1 VRWLRDS
8 VIKGLIIEGR
18 GGIAPARV
26 HSHSILGPVT
36 PGLPDL
42 LLPSA
47 RIIVP
52 VPGDHWEPALF
63 LIERYSPPAI
73 RAVWTDQHRLELW
86 LRIEILAC
94 EAWATLGRIPASA
107 LPKIRKGTFDVEKI
121 AEVEARVGHDVI
133 AFLTVLNESIGQP
146 EARYVHLGMTS
157 QDLNDTSM
165 AVQLVESSRI
175 IARDL
180 ATVREAAAVLAVR
193 HRRTL
198 MAGRT
203 HGVVAEPITFGFKV
217 AGWVAE
223 LDRAQDRLA
232 RAEVEVAVGRV
243 SGAVGTHA
251 TVDPKVE
258 EHVCQELGLVPDDVS
273 TQVVAR
279 DRHASFMSALA
290 LVAGTLERIAT
301 EVRHLQRSEV
311 GEAFEPFGKEQKGS
325 SAMPHKRNP
334 VLTERVCGLARVVRG
349 HLVTALENTALWHE
363 RDISHS
369 SAERIILPDACAVV
383 DYMALEMAKVLS
395 GLDVRPE
402 RMLRNLHF
410 GGGVVFSQR
419 VLLALVDSGMSRED
433 AYLVVQKAAMR
444 AMEEDGAGFRD
455 LLEKDGEVMTR
466 IGSKLN
472 EVFDPWAG
480 LEHTD
485 LAYERL
491 GLAVKSK

>member
-1 VRWLRDS
+1 M
-8 VIKGLIIEGR
+8 
-18 GGIAPARV
+18 
-26 HSHSILGPVT
+26 
-36 PGLPDL
+36 
-42 LLPSA
+42 
-47 RIIVP
+47 
-52 VPGDHWEPALF
+52 
-63 LIERYSPPAI
+63 IERYSPPAM
-73 RAVWTDQHRLELW
+73 RVVWSDQHRFELW

-94 EAWATLGRIPASA
+94 EGWAAAGRVPESA
-107 LPKIRKGTFDVEKI
+107 LPKIRKGTFDAGKI

-157 QDLNDTSM
+157 QDLNDTAM
-165 AVQLVESSRI
+165 AIQIVESARI
-175 IARDL
+175 IGHDL
-180 ATVREAAAVLAVR
+180 AKVREAAADLAIK
-193 HRRTL
+193 HRKTL

-203 HGVVAEPITFGFKV
+203 HGIVAEPITFGFKV

-223 LDRAQDRLA
+223 LDRTIARLDA
-232 RAEVEVAVGRV
+232 AADEAAVGRV

-251 TVDPKVE
+251 TIDPRVE
-258 EHVCQELGLVPDDVS
+258 EHVCRELGLKVDTVS

-279 DRHASFMSALA
+279 DRHSSFMAALA
-290 LVAGTLERIAT
+290 IAAGTLERIAT
-301 EVRHLQRSEV
+301 EIRHLQRSEV

-369 SAERIILPDACAVV
+369 SAERVIFPDACSAV
-383 DYMALEMAKVLS
+383 DYMAIEMNKVLR
-395 GLDVRPE
+395 GLEVRTD
-402 RMLRNLHF
+402 RMLANLQF
-410 GGGVVFSQR
+410 AGGVVFSQR
-419 VLLALVDSGMSRED
+419 VLLALVASGMSRED
-433 AYLVVQKAAMR
+433 AYLVVQKAAME
-444 AMEEDGAGFRD
+444 AMTPGAPGFRQ
-455 LLEKDGEVMTR
+455 LLEKDEEVARR
-466 IGSKLN
+466 IGARLD

-491 GLAVKSK
+491 GLGVSAQ

>member
-1 VRWLRDS
+1 M
-8 VIKGLIIEGR
+8 
-18 GGIAPARV
+18 
-26 HSHSILGPVT
+26 
-36 PGLPDL
+36 
-42 LLPSA
+42 
-47 RIIVP
+47 
-52 VPGDHWEPALF
+52 
-63 LIERYSPPAI
+63 IERYSPPAI
-73 RAVWTDQHRLELW
+73 RAVWSDQHRLELW
-86 LRIEILAC
+86 LRIEVLAC

-107 LPKIRKGTFDVEKI
+107 LPKIRKGTFDAEKI
-121 AEVEARVGHDVI
+121 AEVESRVGHDVI

-146 EARYVHLGMTS
+146 EARYVHMGMTS
-157 QDLNDTSM
+157 QDLNDTAT
-165 AVQLVESSRI
+165 AVQLVESARL
-175 IARDL
+175 IAADL
-180 ATVREAAAVLAVR
+180 ASVREAAAELAIR

-232 RAEVEVAVGRV
+232 RAADEVAVGRV

-251 TVDPKVE
+251 TIDPKVE
-258 EHVCQELGLVPDDVS
+258 EYVCAELGLRPDSVS

-301 EVRHLQRSEV
+301 EIRHLMRTEV

-349 HLVTALENTALWHE
+349 HLVTALENTPLWHE

-369 SAERIILPDACAVV
+369 SAERIIFPDACALV
-383 DYMALEMAKVLS
+383 DYMSQEMAKVLR
-395 GLDVRPE
+395 GLEVRPE
-402 RMLRNLHF
+402 RMLRNLDV

-433 AYLVVQKAAMR
+433 AYLIVQKAAMR
-444 AMEEDGAGFRD
+444 AMDGLENSKETGFRT
-455 LLEKDGEVMTR
+455 LLEKDVEVMSR
-466 IGSKLN
+466 IGSKLD

-491 GLAVKSK
+491 GLGRALRP

>member
-1 VRWLRDS
+1 
-8 VIKGLIIEGR
+8 
-18 GGIAPARV
+18 
-26 HSHSILGPVT
+26 
-36 PGLPDL
+36 
-42 LLPSA
+42 
-47 RIIVP
+47 
-52 VPGDHWEPALF
+52 

-73 RAVWTDQHRLELW
+73 RAVWADQHRFELF

-94 EAWATLGRIPASA
+94 EAWARLGRIPESA
-107 LPKIRKGTFDVEKI
+107 LPKIRKATFDAAKI

-133 AFLTVLNESIGQP
+133 AFLTVVNESIGQP

-157 QDLNDTSM
+157 QDLNDTAM

-175 IARDL
+175 IAGDL
-180 ATVREAAAVLAVR
+180 GGVREAAAELAVR
-193 HRRTL
+193 HRKTL

-203 HGVVAEPITFGFKV
+203 HGVVAEPITFGFKA

-223 LDRAQDRLA
+223 LDRAMARLA
-232 RAEVEVAVGRV
+232 RATEDAAVGRV

-251 TVDPKVE
+251 TVDPRVE
-258 EHVCQELGLVPDDVS
+258 EHVCAELGLKPDDVS

-279 DRHASFMSALA
+279 DRHANFMSALA
-290 LVAGTLERIAT
+290 LAAGALERIAT
-301 EVRHLQRSEV
+301 EIRHLQRSEV

-334 VLTERVCGLARVVRG
+334 VMTERVCGLARVVRG

-369 SAERIILPDACAVV
+369 SAERIIFPDACAAV
-383 DYMALEMAKVLS
+383 DYMAMEMTKVLS
-395 GLDVRPE
+395 GLEVRPA
-402 RMLRNLHF
+402 RMLRNLQF

-433 AYLVVQKAAMR
+433 AYVVVQKAAMQ
-444 AMEEDGAGFRD
+444 AMDEDGLGFRAQ
-455 LLEKDGEVMTR
+455 LENDAEVMKR
-466 IGSKLN
+466 IGAHLDA
-472 EVFDPWAG
+472 VFDPWAG

-491 GLAVKSK
+491 QLGVKAR

>member
-1 VRWLRDS
+1 
-8 VIKGLIIEGR
+8 
-18 GGIAPARV
+18 
-26 HSHSILGPVT
+26 
-36 PGLPDL
+36 
-42 LLPSA
+42 
-47 RIIVP
+47 
-52 VPGDHWEPALF
+52 

-73 RAVWTDQHRLELW
+73 RAVWSDQHRLELW

-94 EAWATLGRIPASA
+94 EAWASLGRVPASA
-107 LPKIRKGTFDVEKI
+107 LPKIRKGSFDANKI
-121 AEVEARVGHDVI
+121 REVEGRVGHDVI

-157 QDLNDTSM
+157 QDLNDTAM
-165 AVQLVESSRI
+165 AVQLVESARI
-175 IARDL
+175 IAEDL
-180 ATVREAAAVLAVR
+180 AALREAAAELAIR

-223 LDRAQDRLA
+223 LDRAQERLA
-232 RAEVEVAVGRV
+232 RAADEAAVGRV

-251 TVDPKVE
+251 TIDPKVE
-258 EHVCQELGLVPDDVS
+258 DHVCKELGLRPDMVS

-279 DRHASFMSALA
+279 DRHANFMSALA

-301 EVRHLQRSEV
+301 EIRHLQRSEV

-349 HLVTALENTALWHE
+349 QLVTALENTALWHE

-369 SAERIILPDACAVV
+369 SAERIIFPDACAVV
-383 DYMALEMAKVLS
+383 DYMCQEMGKVLR
-395 GLDVRPE
+395 GLEVRPE
-402 RMLRNLHF
+402 KMLRNLQLA
-410 GGGVVFSQR
+410 GGVVFSQR

-433 AYLVVQKAAMR
+433 AYLIVQKAAMQ
-444 AMEEDGAGFRD
+444 AMEGDGKGFRD
-455 LLEKDGEVMTR
+455 NLEQDQEVMSR
-466 IGSKLN
+466 IGARLD

-485 LAYERL
+485 VAYERL
-491 GLAVKSK
+491 GLGRALRT

>member
-1 VRWLRDS
+1 M
-8 VIKGLIIEGR
+8 
-18 GGIAPARV
+18 
-26 HSHSILGPVT
+26 
-36 PGLPDL
+36 
-42 LLPSA
+42 
-47 RIIVP
+47 
-52 VPGDHWEPALF
+52 
-63 LIERYSPPAI
+63 IERYSPPAI
-73 RAVWTDQHRLELW
+73 RAVWADQHRFELF

-94 EAWATLGRIPASA
+94 EAWAKLGRIPESA
-107 LPKIRKGTFDVEKI
+107 LPKIRKATFDAAKI

-133 AFLTVLNESIGQP
+133 AFLTVVNESIGQP

-157 QDLNDTSM
+157 QDLNDTAM

-175 IARDL
+175 IAGDL
-180 ATVREAAAVLAVR
+180 GTVREAAAELAVR
-193 HRRTL
+193 HRKTL

-203 HGVVAEPITFGFKV
+203 HGVVAEPITFGFKA

-223 LDRAQDRLA
+223 LDRTMARLA
-232 RAEVEVAVGRV
+232 RATEDAAVGRV

-251 TVDPKVE
+251 TVDPRVE
-258 EHVCQELGLVPDDVS
+258 EHVCAELGLKPDDVS

-279 DRHASFMSALA
+279 DRHANFMSALA
-290 LVAGTLERIAT
+290 LAAGALERIAT
-301 EVRHLQRSEV
+301 EIRHLQRSEV

-334 VLTERVCGLARVVRG
+334 VMTERVCGLARVVRG

-369 SAERIILPDACAVV
+369 SAERIIFPDACAAV
-383 DYMALEMAKVLS
+383 DYMAMEMTKVLS
-395 GLDVRPE
+395 GLEVRPA
-402 RMLRNLHF
+402 RMLRNLQF

-433 AYLVVQKAAMR
+433 AYVVVQKAAMQ
-444 AMEEDGAGFRD
+444 AMDEDGLGFRAQ
-455 LLEKDGEVMTR
+455 LENDAEVMKR
-466 IGSKLN
+466 IGAHLDA
-472 EVFDPWAG
+472 VFDPWAG

-491 GLAVKSK
+491 QLGVKAR

>member
-1 VRWLRDS
+1 M
-8 VIKGLIIEGR
+8 
-18 GGIAPARV
+18 
-26 HSHSILGPVT
+26 
-36 PGLPDL
+36 
-42 LLPSA
+42 
-47 RIIVP
+47 
-52 VPGDHWEPALF
+52 
-63 LIERYSPPAI
+63 
-73 RAVWTDQHRLELW
+73 RAVWSDQHKYELW
-86 LRIEILAC
+86 LRIEVLAC
-94 EAWATLGRIPASA
+94 EAWASIGRIPEAA
-107 LPKIRKGTFDVEKI
+107 LAKIRKGTFDATKI
-121 AEVEARVGHDVI
+121 AEVESRVGHDVI

-157 QDLNDTSM
+157 QDLNDTAL
-165 AVQLVESSRI
+165 AVQLGESARI
-175 IARDL
+175 ISADL
-180 ATVREAAAVLAVR
+180 AKVREAAAELAVR

-223 LDRAQDRLA
+223 LDRALGRLYHA
-232 RAEVEVAVGRV
+232 AEEVGVGRV

-258 EHVCQELGLVPDDVS
+258 EHVCKELGLRPDTVS

-290 LVAGTLERIAT
+290 SVAGTLERIAT
-301 EVRHLQRSEV
+301 EIRLLQQSEL
-311 GEAFEPFGKEQKGS
+311 GEVFEPFGKEQKGS

-369 SAERIILPDACAVV
+369 SAERIIFPDACAAV
-383 DYMALEMAKVLS
+383 DYMALEMAKVMT
-395 GLDVRPE
+395 GLEVRPE
-402 RMLRNLHF
+402 RMLRNLQF
-410 GGGVVFSQR
+410 AGGVVFSQR

-433 AYLVVQKAAMR
+433 AYLVVQKAAMQ
-444 AMEEDGAGFRD
+444 ALDEDGPGFRS
-455 LLEKDGEVMTR
+455 LLEQNAEVMKR
-466 IGSKLN
+466 IGERMDEHFN
-472 EVFDPWAG
+472 PWTG

-491 GLAVKSK
+491 GLGAKTK